1 MNLKNIFS
9 ELTTA
14 LDEMEKDREEILK
27 LSRSVVRDSGIAIK
41 HVHRKEFDQ
50 YLQKI
55 EEIKINHT
63 KLLEVVNKN
72 PGVYFKFLK
81 TPEQEYTE
89 AIAFYSIVQKKPI
102 PTPNEINIDPLNF
115 AFGLSDVVGELRRYA
130 LDNIRN
136 SRVDDLNEI
145 LESMDEIYNQLF
157 SLDYPGGITQ
167 DLRRKTDVCRTI
179 IERTRGDIS
188 ITIQMTE
195 LRKCMEDDS

>member
-50 YLQKI
+50 YSQKI